1 MTAPTEE
8 STNNRRALKST
19 APVFVVAIAVAA
31 VLLESGAGAAGVD
44 PSRELLIR
52 CDDVGTSHMVTPAVR
67 ELSLK
72 IKNRT

>member
-1 MTAPTEE
+1 MMAPTEE
-8 STNNRRALKST
+8 STNNRRALSSRV
-19 APVFVVAIAVAA
+19 PVFVVAIAVAA
-31 VLLESGAGAAGVD
+31 ALLESGAGTAGVD

-52 CDDVGTSHMVTPAVR
+52 CDDVGTSHMVNPAVR